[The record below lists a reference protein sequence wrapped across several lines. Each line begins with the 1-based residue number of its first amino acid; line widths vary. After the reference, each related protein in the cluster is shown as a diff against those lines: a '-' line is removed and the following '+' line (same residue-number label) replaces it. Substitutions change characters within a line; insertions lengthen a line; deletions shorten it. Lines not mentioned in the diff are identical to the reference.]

1 MKTTPTAPTTTNT
14 SYTLTKKTADYD
26 KSVNFYLY
34 EYTANKSDVAITYMS
49 QPHYGTHLEVPHP
62 THSYTAWVLPC
73 GLSQWGVMSARQ
85 IWAALVAAGWKVL
98 P

>member
-1 MKTTPTAPTTTNT
+1 MKPTPTAPTTPNT

-26 KSVNFYLY
+26 KSVNFYQ
-34 EYTANKSDVAITYMS
+34 YTANKSDVAITYMS
-49 QPHYGTHLEVPHP
+49 QPHYGNHLEVPHA
-62 THSYTAWVLPC
+62 TQLATAWVLPC
-73 GLSQWGVMSARQ
+73 GVSQWGVMSARQ